1 VSDRQQNIARLLRRR
16 RMIHAAAMGMVGC
29 LILLICLDRAG
40 AFGDRSRDWD
50 AFNRRA
56 FPVVKV
62 ISGDELI
69 IRDERGIEQTVS
81 LLGVD
86 APDPPVG
93 YWSAQAAEYLTN
105 RTRGR
110 TVIIRFD
117 TTRSRDSRGNLLA
130 YVFITDGDNLNL
142 DIIRD
147 GQAYADRRKQ
157 HTLKSQ
163 FSTVETEARKKPRGL
178 WKELKFEDM
187 PVWRQEWVRS
197 LKR

>member
-1 VSDRQQNIARLLRRR
+1 
-16 RMIHAAAMGMVGC
+16 MIHAAAMGMVGC

-110 TVIIRFD
+110 TVIISFD